1 MYAGRLRLYNHIDSF
16 VMVIRRGGRTTKQN
30 AIDGM
35 YMLLLFE
42 FDYSRI
48 HVDGQKNRA
57 KYTNF
62 RE

>member
-1 MYAGRLRLYNHIDSF
+1 MYAGRLYNHIDSF

-42 FDYSRI
+42 FDYSPPDSSGFNEADVVVLDLQ
-48 HVDGQKNRA
+48 H
-57 KYTNF
+57 
-62 RE
+62 